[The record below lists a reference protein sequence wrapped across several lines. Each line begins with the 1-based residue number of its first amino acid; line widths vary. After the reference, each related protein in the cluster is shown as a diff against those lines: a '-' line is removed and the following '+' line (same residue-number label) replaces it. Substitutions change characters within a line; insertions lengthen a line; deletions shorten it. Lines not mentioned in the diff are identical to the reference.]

1 MVIVGGAFTVEPSQR
16 DEFLAGR
23 QDAMRASRAE
33 PGCLEYTLSAD
44 PIDPGRIAL
53 FERWPSQEALTLT
66 WPQLVR
72 VPPRAAPGLRPLR
85 SRSWSTTSQENDR
98 SERDCAPWRVP

>member
-44 PIDPGRIAL
+44 PIDPGRIVL
-53 FERWPSQEALTLT
+53 FERWSSQEALDAHL
-66 WPQLVR
+66 
-72 VPPRAAPGLRPLR
+72 AAARERPASGGSGVAATPLSIMVYDVTGERPLG
-85 SRSWSTTSQENDR
+85 
-98 SERDCAPWRVP
+98 A